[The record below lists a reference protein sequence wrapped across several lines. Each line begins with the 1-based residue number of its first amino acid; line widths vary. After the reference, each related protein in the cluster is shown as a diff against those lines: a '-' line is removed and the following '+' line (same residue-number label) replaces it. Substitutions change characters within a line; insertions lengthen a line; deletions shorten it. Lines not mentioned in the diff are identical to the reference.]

1 MRETDLHGDARAR
14 SSEPA
19 SEDGAREE
27 EGHVQYKLAEL
38 AEHSAEEAREF
49 RHREHGSVL
58 WVATFTLMA
67 LVALAFATYGHY
79 RLELNPHGQGQQ
91 PHYHWYSAGPLAFL
105 DAVKLFPAGFPGHT
119 YHRKSIAIAEWLAAF
134 VSLSVTAR
142 LLYLLYA
149 DHVTRLRA
157 RRRSG
162 HSVVCGIGEKGVTIV
177 HALRAQNERVSA
189 LDLEPDSGTAGEAR
203 SARALVLRGDA
214 LHTPALRQVAA
225 GRARR
230 LVCASGDDD
239 VNAAIASRAMALA
252 GTHARTDPLELFVHI
267 ANPELAALV
276 RPRMKTAT
284 VQVQVINVDEQQA
297 RRLAHAATF
306 LSDAGGVIVVVGE
319 TPLVRPLAV
328 ELSRVWH
335 GRARTS
341 PGARTLSIVVI
352 DPRAQAI
359 CEEISSLYPAIPK
372 CVELVPVAAEAPF
385 DAEALASIRERAAA
399 LVFVCLHTVAERTA
413 LALRLRHPFTDDGG
427 PTIVVPVY
435 GHEHAS
441 IRLLAEAPRIV
452 PGGLSRR
459 GVGSALL
466 RDSSREALAEAVHA
480 EYLAH
485 IAKSGEAPGRA
496 AVPWAQL
503 PDVFRDANR
512 RHADGVA
519 CLIGLGWL
527 ELAPRVD
534 WDAPIAHLSE
544 PQIESLAEL
553 EHMRWCFERVRAGY
567 RFAPERDDDAR
578 GHPLLV
584 PWEELSEGARDKDR
598 VIVRS
603 WPRLL
608 AAAGF
613 DLRSMPLRV
622 TLARAFNAAYCEIT
636 GTGGGEDAEALWQ
649 ALTESGRAATLAS
662 VDDIGVK
669 AAICDRGVQR
679 RSLEAGPV
687 FSRVEVERLAVREH
701 ARWVRERGAAGWR
714 HGAVRDDE
722 QRVHP
727 DLVSWRELA
736 EDRREIDRRLVEAI
750 PGMLARAGLE
760 LTEPFHPGSTPRTL
774 TRMLRRLP
782 SWFGEAPPRKP
793 HLGEFPPWL
802 RC

>member
-1 MRETDLHGDARAR
+1 VRETDLPGDARTR

-19 SEDGAREE
+19 SEGAGHEE

-38 AEHSAEEAREF
+38 SEHSAEEAREF
-49 RHREHGSVL
+49 RHREHGSLL

-67 LVALAFATYGHY
+67 LVALGLATYGHY
-79 RLELNPHGQGQQ
+79 RLELDPHGPGHP

-105 DAVKLFPAGFPGHT
+105 DAVKLFPGGFPGHT
-119 YHRKSIAIAEWLAAF
+119 YHRKSIAVAEWLAAI

-157 RRRSG
+157 RRRTG

-177 HALRAQNERVSA
+177 HALRAQHDRVSA
-189 LDLEPDSGTAGEAR
+189 LDLEPDSGTASEAR

-214 LHTPALRQVAA
+214 LHTPALREVAA

-252 GTHARTDPLELFVHI
+252 GTHSRTDPLELFVHI

-276 RPRMKTAT
+276 RPRMKTGT
-284 VQVQVINVDEQQA
+284 VQVEVINVDEQQA

-306 LSDAGGVIVVVGE
+306 LFGAGGVIVLVGD

-328 ELSRVWH
+328 ELARVWH
-335 GRARTS
+335 GHARATAT
-341 PGARTLSIVVI
+341 ARALSIVVI
-352 DPRAQAI
+352 DPRAQAM
-359 CEEISSLYPAIPK
+359 CDEISSLYPAIPK
-372 CVELVPVAAEAPF
+372 CVNLVPVAAQAPF
-385 DAEALASIRERAAA
+385 DAEALASIREHAPE
-399 LVFVCLHTVAERTA
+399 LVFVCLATVAERTA

-427 PTIVVPVY
+427 PTMIVPVY

-459 GVGSALL
+459 AAGSALL

-485 IAKSGEAPGRA
+485 VTATGETPGRA
-496 AVPWAQL
+496 AVPWERL
-503 PDVFRDANR
+503 PEVFRDANR

-519 CLIGLGWL
+519 CLVGLCWL
-527 ELAPRVD
+527 ELKPRVD
-534 WDAPIAHLSE
+534 WDAPIAHLCDE
-544 PQIESLAEL
+544 QVESLAEL
-553 EHMRWCFERVRAGY
+553 EHMRWCFERERAGY
-567 RFAPERDDDAR
+567 RFAPERDDDAL

-584 PWEELSEGARDKDR
+584 PWEELSEAARDKDR
-598 VIVRS
+598 AIVRS

-613 DLRSMPLRV
+613 DLRSMPQRE
-622 TLARAFNAAYCEIT
+622 TLARAFNAAYGEIT
-636 GTGGGEDAEALWQ
+636 GAGEQMDADALWHG
-649 ALTESGRAATLAS
+649 LSESSRASTLAS

-669 AAICDRGVQR
+669 AAICGRGLQR
-679 RSLEAGPV
+679 RTLDAVPM
-687 FSRVEVERLAVREH
+687 FSDAEVERLAAREH
-701 ARWVRERGAAGWR
+701 GRWVRERSAAGWR
-714 HGAVRDDE
+714 HGIVREDE
-722 QRVHP
+722 RRIHP
-727 DLVSWRELA
+727 DLVSWRELPD
-736 EDRREIDRRLVEAI
+736 ERREIDRRLVEKI
-750 PGMLARAGLE
+750 PAMLARAGLE
-760 LTEPFHPGSTPRTL
+760 LSEPSGVPSPATAWTRLLRTPSL
-774 TRMLRRLP
+774 
-782 SWFGEAPPRKP
+782 WFGEAAHRKP
-793 HLGEFPPWL
+793 EVGEFPPWL